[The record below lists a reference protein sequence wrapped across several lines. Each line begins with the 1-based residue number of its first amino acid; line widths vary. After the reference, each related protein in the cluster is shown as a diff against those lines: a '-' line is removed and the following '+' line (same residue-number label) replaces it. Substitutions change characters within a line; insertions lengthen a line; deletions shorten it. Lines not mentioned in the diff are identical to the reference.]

1 MQQRTIFPRK
11 SRRDANETSRPSP
24 AIRAARSFLFPKSYN
39 KNAVVLFSNP
49 RRGMSWTLS
58 DSFCV
63 ANLRAFFN
71 VSSRHFFLPS
81 SAFQKRAL
89 FPRVYSFEEEERKR
103 EMTFDPRT
111 RRTGNVLIASC
122 LFCFASGV
130 YYYAATGGRGFSF
143 GINNASS
150 SSSRLDDDVQRA
162 VDARERKKTRDATEE
177 DTTKRRRRRHARRE
191 EEEEEEEAKGR
202 HRRFFWQKKKQ

>member
-1 MQQRTIFPRK
+1 MQRAIFPRRK

-130 YYYAATGGRGFSF
+130 YYYAATGGRGGF
-143 GINNASS
+143 GIM
-150 SSSRLDDDVQRA
+150 SSRLDDDVQRA
-162 VDARERKKTRDATEE
+162 VDERERKMRDKTE
-177 DTTKRRRRRHARRE
+177 DTTKRRRRQNRRE
-191 EEEEEEEAKGR
+191 EEEEKDEAKSG

>member
-1 MQQRTIFPRK
+1 MLLRGRRGSASFATTLFPALDEEKKNHHHPRAIGGRVWSRENARARRDPHQNTHTPVLEHYSQTIIIFGGFPKTVRYTARRTKMQRAIFPRK

-89 FPRVYSFEEEERKR
+89 FPREYIRSKKKKNKR
-103 EMTFDPRT
+103 E
-111 RRTGNVLIASC
+111 
-122 LFCFASGV
+122 
-130 YYYAATGGRGFSF
+130 
-143 GINNASS
+143 
-150 SSSRLDDDVQRA
+150 
-162 VDARERKKTRDATEE
+162 K
-177 DTTKRRRRRHARRE
+177 
-191 EEEEEEEAKGR
+191 
-202 HRRFFWQKKKQ
+202 